1 MSVLVSLLITVLLPT
16 NISAVADVIYIEP
29 ADSPFSDCPRQPCL
43 TLDQYTQTT
52 NLTTGNTLYFLPG
65 NHTLQESVLNL
76 KSVSNITLKGEVDV
90 NIVCTSAVTI
100 QCENVTGLKI
110 QGLTFLLNFIDYEIT
125 ALTLSKC
132 HSVLILNTTFRGS
145 ADVNITRAMTLK
157 HSTSTINSSV
167 FEGNVGSAIYIQ
179 DDSSLTICGSSFT
192 RNKGLGNG
200 GAVYAQESTLLLD
213 GSTPNHFTHN
223 SDEQKGGA
231 IQCKYNCSLEM
242 KGINKFKDNYISS
255 YESYDLYDLL
265 VFYLAAGGAVF
276 VTHGSLLLSGTVIF
290 SNSTAVTGGAVYL
303 KDCYVIV
310 DGEVEFSGNTA
321 QQSGGGMSAYQT
333 SVTTTNK
340 GHMKFI
346 DNQAGYSG
354 SALEI
359 EGNRE
364 TRKSV
369 LSANFLHNR
378 VEGKAA
384 VHLTSVQILFVN
396 TNITGNINGA
406 ITTTDSDI
414 TFSGITRITENSY
427 FNHVM
432 NAISSNITFS
442 GTTRIT
448 RNSGGGIIAHTS
460 VLTFEKDTLFDNN
473 SSLYIAKG
481 GALYSQGGKVLF
493 QGSTLFIC
501 NSADGYGGAFYGVGT
516 SMYMQ
521 GVVNFTLN
529 TASNGGAMYLDNEAS
544 LIFRPNSSLYTSYN
558 TALKY
563 GGGIYHVDNPTT
575 HQCNKDTD
583 LENLP
588 PCFLQKE
595 LYAIKQNTVI
605 SFNDKAGIDGHFLY
619 GGLMDR
625 CKILTI
631 YINDIQLYSTALYWF
646 VPKVHTEGSTRIHRI
661 TSDPYKLC
669 ICTDGCSRSLSV
681 QVYRGQKFTVSFLA
695 TAQMWATSTTVTA
708 ITSSRA
714 KLEIYQTSQSLPDY
728 CHPLPYTMYSRDSHE
743 ELVLYP
749 DGPCRDTGDARVVI
763 DVTYLALMDSFNLVN
778 SALVRRDYN
787 TIM

>member
-1 MSVLVSLLITVLLPT
+1 MDKSTV
-16 NISAVADVIYIEP
+16 
-29 ADSPFSDCPRQPCL
+29 
-43 TLDQYTQTT
+43 
-52 NLTTGNTLYFLPG
+52 
-65 NHTLQESVLNL
+65 
-76 KSVSNITLKGEVDV
+76 
-90 NIVCTSAVTI
+90 
-100 QCENVTGLKI
+100 
-110 QGLTFLLNFIDYEIT
+110 
-125 ALTLSKC
+125 
-132 HSVLILNTTFRGS
+132 
-145 ADVNITRAMTLK
+145 
-157 HSTSTINSSV
+157 
-167 FEGNVGSAIYIQ
+167 
-179 DDSSLTICGSSFT
+179 
-192 RNKGLGNG
+192 
-200 GAVYAQESTLLLD
+200 
-213 GSTPNHFTHN
+213 
-223 SDEQKGGA
+223 
-231 IQCKYNCSLEM
+231 
-242 KGINKFKDNYISS
+242 
-255 YESYDLYDLL
+255 
-265 VFYLAAGGAVF
+265 
-276 VTHGSLLLSGTVIF
+276 
-290 SNSTAVTGGAVYL
+290 
-303 KDCYVIV
+303 
-310 DGEVEFSGNTA
+310 
-321 QQSGGGMSAYQT
+321 
-333 SVTTTNK
+333 
-340 GHMKFI
+340 
-346 DNQAGYSG
+346 
-354 SALEI
+354 
-359 EGNRE
+359 
-364 TRKSV
+364 
-369 LSANFLHNR
+369 
-378 VEGKAA
+378 
-384 VHLTSVQILFVN
+384 
-396 TNITGNINGA
+396 
-406 ITTTDSDI
+406 
-414 TFSGITRITENSY
+414 TFSVI
-427 FNHVM
+427 
-432 NAISSNITFS
+432 
-442 GTTRIT
+442 TRIT
-448 RNSGGGIIAHTS
+448 RNSGGGIRAVKS
-460 VLTFEKDTLFDNN
+460 VIMFEKDTLFDEN
-473 SSLYIAKG
+473 STPYLNG
-481 GALYSQGGKVLF
+481 GALNCQYGKIFF
-493 QGSTLFIC
+493 QGKTLFIK
-501 NSADGYGGAFYGVGT
+501 NSAIGDGGAIYADGT
-516 SMYMQ
+516 SIYMQ
-521 GVVNFTLN
+521 GIIVNFTLN

-787 TIM
+787 TIL